1 MIALTLYGRE
11 YCGLCT
17 SMREQLVRLAPDRG
31 FSVRWVDID
40 DDEALETRHG
50 EWVPVLADPDDA
62 EICHYHLDLAALD
75 DRLAKFR

>member
-1 MIALTLYGRE
+1 MALTLYGRE

-17 SMREQLVRLAPDRG
+17 TMREQLAQLAPTRG
-31 FSVRWVDID
+31 FSVQWVDID
-40 DDEALETRHG
+40 DDEVLEARHG
-50 EWVPVLADPDDA
+50 EWVPVLADADGT